1 MFVLLKNYRFVVAI
15 ILFFAGTINFMD
27 RAAIGILAPYIQHD
41 LGLDAAAMGIVFST
55 FFMGY
60 ALFSFIGGYFSDRA
74 GPRRTYAVAGI
85 AWSIF
90 CGLTGVVTGF
100 WQLLVVR
107 VLFGF
112 AEGPMSSTTN
122 RTCASWFPR
131 QEAAR
136 AVGFTFSG
144 QTFGS
149 AIAAPLVVLAAAT
162 FGWRVAFMTLTAL
175 GLIWAVLWII
185 FVNDHPDQ
193 SRFVGKVE
201 ADFIR
206 AGQTGVTGAT
216 LVDENTPLLACLR
229 RPAVI
234 ALGVALFGIN
244 YTLYIFISWM
254 PTYLHDSMGVDMK
267 QMAVAAMIPWIGG
280 FVGYIGGGWLADKVY
295 RKATNKLAARKIFIT
310 IPTTLVAACLV
321 ALLFVNSITQ
331 AVFLLSAA
339 LLMLTV
345 GTQAVWASI
354 SEVVPSSRVGGTGG
368 FVHFLANL
376 SGILSPAVTGF
387 AVKYI
392 GGYDAAFLLAA
403 GIALVATVIVTVLVK
418 RPAPAMLKLAAMGP
432 V

>member
-1 MFVLLKNYRFVVAI
+1 VIRKYRFVVAI
-15 ILFFAGTINFMD
+15 LLFFAGTINFMD
-27 RAAIGILAPYIQHD
+27 RAAIGILAPFMQRD

-74 GPRRTYAVAGI
+74 GPRRTYAVAGV

-90 CGLTGVVTGF
+90 CGLTGLVTGF
-100 WQLLVVR
+100 WQLLIVR

-112 AEGPMSSTTN
+112 SEGPMSSTTN

-149 AIAAPLVVLAAAT
+149 AIAAPLVVFVAAA
-162 FGWRVAFMTLTAL
+162 FGWRVAFMALTAL
-175 GLIWAVLWII
+175 GLIWSVLWVI
-185 FVNDHPDQ
+185 FVNDRPDQ
-193 SRFVGKVE
+193 SRFVSREE

-206 AGQTGVTGAT
+206 AGQTGVTGVVT
-216 LVDENTPLLACLR
+216 TGESTPLLACLK

-254 PTYLHDSMGVDMK
+254 PTYLHDIMGVDMK

-280 FVGYIGGGWLADKVY
+280 FVGYIGGGWLADRVY
-295 RKATNKLAARKIFIT
+295 RRAVNKLAARKVFIT

-321 ALLFVNSITQ
+321 ALLFVTSIGQ

-354 SEVVPSSRVGGTGG
+354 SEVVPGNRVGGTGG
-368 FVHFLANL
+368 FIHFIANL
-376 SGILSPAVTGF
+376 SGVLSPAVTGF

-403 GIALVATVIVTVLVK
+403 GIAIVATVIVTAWVK
-418 RPAPAMLKLAAMGP
+418 QPQHAAVGLGAAHP

>member
-1 MFVLLKNYRFVVAI
+1 MIARYRFVVAI
-15 ILFFAGTINFMD
+15 LLFFAGTINFMD
-27 RAAIGILAPYIQHD
+27 RAAIGILAPLMQHD

-60 ALFSFIGGYFSDRA
+60 ALFSFVGGYFSDRA

-85 AWSIF
+85 AWSVF
-90 CGLTGVVTGF
+90 CGLTGLVTGF

-112 AEGPMSSTTN
+112 SEGPMSSTTN

-149 AIAAPLVVLAAAT
+149 AIAAPLVVLVAT
-162 FGWRVAFMTLTAL
+162 EFSWRTAFITLTVL
-175 GLIWAVLWII
+175 GLIWAVLWMI
-185 FVNDHPDQ
+185 FVTDNPNQ
-193 SRFVGKVE
+193 SRFVSREE
-201 ADFIR
+201 AEFIR
-206 AGQTGVTGAT
+206 AGQVNVPGAMAAT
-216 LVDENTPLLACLR
+216 DSAPLLACLK
-229 RPAVI
+229 RPSVI
-234 ALGVALFGIN
+234 ALGIALFGIN

-254 PTYLHDSMGVDMK
+254 PTYLHDVMGVDMK
-267 QMAVAAMIPWIGG
+267 QMAVAAMIPWVGG
-280 FVGYIGGGWLADKVY
+280 FVGYIGGGWLADRVY
-295 RKATNKLAARKIFIT
+295 RRATDKLAARKLFIT
-310 IPTTLVAACLV
+310 IPTALVGVCLV
-321 ALLFVNSITQ
+321 ALLFVTSINQ

-354 SEVVPSSRVGGTGG
+354 SEVVPGNRVGGTGG
-368 FVHFLANL
+368 FVHFIANL
-376 SGILSPAVTGF
+376 SGVLSPAVTGF
-387 AVKYI
+387 AVKYF

-403 GIALVATVIVTVLVK
+403 AIAVMATLVVAALVKHPRAAVV
-418 RPAPAMLKLAAMGP
+418 AMEAVRSA
-432 V
+432 